1 MNENPDIAS
10 FWKGRILMQIFAV
23 KTEKPVYKVKD
34 LQEPDNE
41 YSNQFKAP
49 RIFRFMWQVNSAIA
63 LPKEEAKYEV
73 VLRIAD
79 KEISTG

>member
-1 MNENPDIAS
+1 MNENPELAS
-10 FWKGRILMQIFAV
+10 LWKGRILMQIFAV
-23 KTEKPVYKVKD
+23 KTEKPVYKVRD
-34 LQEPDNE
+34 LEEPDNE
-41 YSNQFKAP
+41 FSNQFKAN

-63 LPKEEAKYEV
+63 LPKDDAKYEV